1 VSVFVDGKLA
11 VCERDK
17 PGSDDWRV
25 QFKGT
30 MA

>member
-25 QFKGT
+25 QFK
-30 MA
+30 